1 MYPDRAS
8 RCPEAPASRR
18 SPTPTCLTGV
28 AVLLLLGVLPG
39 RAQEPSEADT
49 SAADTVVGAVQ
60 ADTLQV
66 TVGRTEQRLR
76 DAPFAVSRLDAR
88 RARLG
93 ERAVSLEESL
103 QSVPGVLVA
112 RRHNFSL
119 GDRLV
124 IRGAGARSQ
133 FGVRGAEVLM
143 DGIPLS
149 LPDGQATLSN
159 LDLGSATTIEV
170 LRGPASALHG
180 NAAGGVVSVSSGG
193 FVDGGP
199 AVRPKLQLG
208 SHGYRRMEI
217 QAAGRAAGFDLL
229 AHADRLETDGFREHS
244 AAETYRANV
253 VARRSLEGGG
263 ELRAV
268 VNLFDMPFGENPSS
282 LSREAAREDPSSA
295 RSFIVSQGA
304 GEEATQGQA
313 GVTLTLPLSASTRVR
328 ATGWGL
334 GRELRNPIPDRIIDL
349 QRGAGG
355 TRLELR
361 GGTAAGSVPLRW
373 TAGLDAELQRDDR
386 LESENLGVSEV
397 GGETRTGELL
407 LDQRE
412 EVAFLAPFLRVD
424 ARPAEPLQVS
434 AALRWDLFRFDVDDR
449 RIDDGD
455 DSDTRHMEAVSP
467 TFGLTVDP
475 GGSLAFYA
483 NVATA
488 FETPTTSEL
497 SNRPDGS
504 GGFHPDLDP
513 QRTLGLEAGL
523 RGSSGSGALSWEAAV
538 YRARVTDALVP
549 FEGPGGS
556 VFFRNAGEVL
566 RRGAEA
572 RALWRSGVGLDAR
585 AAYTLQA
592 SRFETFVVDE
602 EDLSGNRVPGVPEHR
617 LFASLSWSTSAG
629 VRAEARWT
637 WTDAYRVDDANTAVN
652 PSSRVVD
659 FRLRWRTRLGTWQVR
674 PFVGVDNVL
683 DERYNSSV
691 VPNAFGDR
699 YYEPAPGRT
708 FFLGAEL
715 ASPGG

>member
-1 MYPDRAS
+1 MHADHPSRAPDG
-8 RCPEAPASRR
+8 PASGRFPPL
-18 SPTPTCLTGV
+18 SCLVGV
-28 AVLLLLGVLPG
+28 AAVLLLGVLPG
-39 RAQEPSEADT
+39 RAQDPSEADT
-49 SAADTVVGAVQ
+49 TAADTVVGPVQ

-76 DAPFAVSRLDAR
+76 DAPFAVSRVDAR
-88 RARLG
+88 RTQMG

-103 QSVPGVLVA
+103 QSVPGVHVA

-119 GDRLV
+119 GDRLL

-133 FGVRGAEVLM
+133 FGVRGVEVLM

-149 LPDGQATLSN
+149 LPDGQTTLSN
-159 LDLGSATTIEV
+159 LDLGSATRIEV

-193 FVDGGP
+193 FVDDGT
-199 AVRPKLQLG
+199 AVRPTLQMG

-217 QAAGRAAGFDLL
+217 EAAGRAAGFDLL
-229 AHADRLETDGFREHS
+229 AHADRLETDGFRDHS
-244 AAETYRANV
+244 AAETYRANL
-253 VARRSLEGGG
+253 VARRSLKGGG

-268 VNLFDMPFGENPSS
+268 LNLFDMPFGENPSS
-282 LSREAAREDPSSA
+282 LSLEAARADPSSA

-313 GVTLTLPLSASTRVR
+313 GLTLTLPLGPSTLLR

-361 GGTAAGSVPLRW
+361 GGTAAGAVPLRW

-386 LESENLGVSEV
+386 VESENLGVPDA
-397 GGETRTGELL
+397 GGEARAGELL

-412 EVAFLAPFLRVD
+412 EVAFLAPFFRVD
-424 ARPAEPLQVS
+424 ARPAEPLEVS
-434 AALRWDLFRFDVDDR
+434 AALRWDLFRFDVEDR

-467 TFGLTVDP
+467 TVGLTVDP
-475 GGSLAFYA
+475 GGGLAFYA

-523 RGSSGSGALSWEAAV
+523 RGSSGSGALSWETAA
-538 YRARVTDALVP
+538 YRAQVDDALVP

-572 RALWRSGVGLDAR
+572 RASWRSGAGLQAQV
-585 AAYTLQA
+585 AYTLQT
-592 SRFETFVVDE
+592 SRFETFVVDG
-602 EDLSGNRVPGVPEHR
+602 EDLSDNRVPGVPEHR
-617 LFASLSWSTSAG
+617 LFASLAWSTPAG
-629 VRAEARWT
+629 LHAEARWT
-637 WTDAYRVDDANTAVN
+637 WTDAYSVDDANTAVN

-659 FRLRWRTRLGTWQVR
+659 LRLRGETGLGAWRVR
-674 PFVGVDNVL
+674 PYLGVDNVL

-699 YYEPAPGRT
+699 FYEPAPGRT
-708 FFLGAEL
+708 FFVGAEL
-715 ASPGG
+715 VSPGG